1 MSMPALEIHISPDD
15 VDQSLVDDVRDGLTA
30 SPKNLQPKWFYDEQG
45 SKLFEQI
52 TALPEYYPTR
62 TEKAILAAH
71 ADDIVDATG
80 MTTLVELGSGSS
92 EKTRLLLD
100 AGLKGGTLATYVP
113 QDVSVTALQGA
124 VEELAQEYPG
134 LDVAGIVSDF
144 TDTVASIPVRPN
156 RTVAFLGGTLGNLVP
171 EQRAAF
177 LSDIAAALRPDEH
190 LLIGVGLVIDPA
202 VLVPAYDDAQQ
213 VTAEFN
219 LNVLSVLNARLG
231 ADFDLDG
238 FEHVAIW
245 DAENEWIEMRLRS
258 RRAQDVRIADLD
270 LDVSF
275 TEGEEMRTEISAK
288 FHRTG
293 ITDELAT
300 AGFGV
305 EQIWTDADERF
316 AVVLGRKR

>member
-1 MSMPALEIHISPDD
+1 MSTPALEIHISPDD
-15 VDQSLVDDVRDGLTA
+15 VDQSLVDDVREGLTA

-45 SKLFEQI
+45 SKLFELI

-71 ADDIVDATG
+71 AGDIVDATG
-80 MTTLVELGSGSS
+80 MATLVELGSGSS

-100 AGLKGGTLATYVP
+100 AGLKGGTLQTYVP

-124 VEELAQEYPG
+124 VEELVQEYPG

-144 TDTVASIPVRPN
+144 TDTVSSIPARPN

-177 LSDIAAALRPDEH
+177 LADIAAALRPDEH

-202 VLVPAYDDAQQ
+202 VLVPAYDDAQG
-213 VTAEFN
+213 VTGEFN
-219 LNVLSVLNARLG
+219 LNVLAVLNQRLG

-238 FEHVAIW
+238 FEHVAVW

-258 RRAQDVRIADLD
+258 RRDQDVRIADLD

-275 TEGEEMRTEISAK
+275 AEGEEMRTEISAK
-288 FHRTG
+288 FQRTG
-293 ITDELAT
+293 ITDELAS

-305 EQIWTDADERF
+305 EHIWTDADERF